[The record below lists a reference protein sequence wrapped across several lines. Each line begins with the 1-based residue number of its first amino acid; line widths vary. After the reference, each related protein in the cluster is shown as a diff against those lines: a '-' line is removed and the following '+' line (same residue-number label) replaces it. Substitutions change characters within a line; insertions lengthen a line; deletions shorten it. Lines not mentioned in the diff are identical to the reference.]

1 MAQKSTKW
9 TSGETAT
16 LSFTGGSGN
25 IAYCDHVLGGNV
37 TFQVNNIPTNLNNH
51 VLTHSVVIRQNAAA
65 RIVNVVS
72 YNGTSKTIHWQGAAA
87 PTGNANRTDIFNFV
101 GIDTV
106 GDGAIA
112 SYMVLGNMNGEYG
125 V

>member
-1 MAQKSTKW
+1 
-9 TSGETAT
+9 
-16 LSFTGGSGN
+16 
-25 IAYCDHVLGGNV
+25 
-37 TFQVNNIPTNLNNH
+37 
-51 VLTHSVVIRQNAAA
+51 VIRQKATA
-65 RIVNVVS
+65 RIVNAVS
-72 YNGTSKTIHWQGAAA
+72 YNESAKTIHWQTAAA

>member
-16 LSFTGGSGN
+16 LDFAAGN
-25 IAYCDHVLGGNV
+25 GNVAYCDHVLNGNV
-37 TFQVNNIPTNLNNH
+37 TFQVNNIPTNLPNH
-51 VLTHSVVIRQNAAA
+51 VLTHSVVIRQHATG
-65 RIVNVVS
+65 RIVNSVS
-72 YNGTSKTIHWQGAAA
+72 YNGTGKTIHWQGAAA
-87 PTGNANRTDIFNFV
+87 PTGTANRIDIFNFV

-112 SYMVLGNMNGEYG
+112 SYMVIGNMNGDYG